1 MHGPSVEHASSEL
14 RAAVCPPG
22 SGQGRPPRSAGAG
35 WSEFR
40 HTAAMR
46 RAIWLLLLG
55 VLVAALGV
63 ATARTAAASRP
74 LGATTVATATTTTS
88 PATTTS
94 TTTTTTTTSTTTATT
109 STTTTLTAPT
119 TTTTTTSPQPIT
131 EPGPKHHQRA
141 RADRKHS
148 SHSRKHRRRQPKR
161 PPPDFPASPY
171 PFLRIGGGLT
181 PAAQANAVVAVATQ
195 YLGVPYKWGGADPET
210 GFDCSGLVAYVFAEL
225 GVSLPHYAAAQWYSP
240 HAV

>member
-1 MHGPSVEHASSEL
+1 MHGPSIEHASSEL

-35 WSEFR
+35 WSDFR

-74 LGATTVATATTTTS
+74 LGATTVGTATTTTS

-94 TTTTTTTTSTTTATT
+94 ATTTTTTTSTTTATT
-109 STTTTLTAPT
+109 STTTTLTT

-131 EPGPKHHQRA
+131 EPGPKHQQRA

-148 SHSRKHRRRQPKR
+148 SPSRKHRRRHPKR
-161 PPPDFPASPY
+161 QPPDFPASPY

-195 YLGVPYKWGGADPET
+195 SLGVPCKGGGAETET
-210 GFDCSGLVAYVFAEL
+210 GLDCSGLVAYVFAHPGL
-225 GVSLPHYAAAQWYSP
+225 SLPHYAAAQWY
-240 HAV
+240 